1 MKNLFLKFMIHK
13 VYKSYLEYLAHL
25 STRSY
30 CSFLK
35 LSKPIL
41 GNYTGI
47 TLGLGYVY

>member
-25 STRSY
+25 STRS

-35 LSKPIL
+35 L
-41 GNYTGI
+41 
-47 TLGLGYVY
+47 VY

>member
-1 MKNLFLKFMIHK
+1 MSVFCRREQVCSVSRLSGVIPLK
-13 VYKSYLEYLAHL
+13 Y
-25 STRSY
+25 Y

-47 TLGLGYVY
+47 TLGLGYIY